1 MRLTRIPNMSET
13 GEEDLLGKVQAVEG
27 KTGDEKPQICEIGLK
42 ERQALELPRILV
54 TLKDYRM
61 KLALG
66 AGKLLNTS
74 ILEMVVEL
82 KAMMWAHTRSHIHIQ
97 IVVK

>member
-1 MRLTRIPNMSET
+1 M
-13 GEEDLLGKVQAVEG
+13 K
-27 KTGDEKPQICEIGLK
+27 ICEMGLK

-66 AGKLLNTS
+66 AGKVVQYVHDGDGRGVDGDDVGSHTQSHTHSNSCKMKVVVNQDSALVEY
-74 ILEMVVEL
+74 ILHV
-82 KAMMWAHTRSHIHIQ
+82 A
-97 IVVK
+97 